1 MEQTE
6 RMTTTSD
13 ELNLEFRTV
22 EAFELDD
29 LLARAVF
36 HRVRLVTVLS
46 ADGTS
51 VQAQDRAQDSPHGV
65 LHGVRSVG
73 LLRFAVVLAEDAV
86 LWTEKD

>member
-51 VQAQDRAQDSPHGV
+51 VQA
-65 LHGVRSVG
+65 
-73 LLRFAVVLAEDAV
+73 
-86 LWTEKD
+86 